1 MDNPTPESTRDG
13 STFHPAVNNRTDA
26 PAEKTTVIIVMSVLL
41 ASIQC
46 NCVAK
51 EEGGGR
57 REGGGKE
64 MKASGTFSFN
74 TGRVQSMINSRDK

>member
-57 REGGGKE
+57 REVGGGRKGNE
-64 MKASGTFSFN
+64 SQWN
-74 TGRVQSMINSRDK
+74 VQFQHRPGSINDQ